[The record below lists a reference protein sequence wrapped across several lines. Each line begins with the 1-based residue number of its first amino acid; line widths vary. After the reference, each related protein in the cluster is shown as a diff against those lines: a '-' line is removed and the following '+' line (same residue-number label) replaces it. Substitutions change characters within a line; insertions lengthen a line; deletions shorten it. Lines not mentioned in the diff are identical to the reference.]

1 MSSTKPRGRGQR
13 SSWRKRRAG
22 SRGRARGEG
31 LGAAG
36 KFALAEKSA
45 RWGNF
50 HPAHKGRRG
59 SGENSLPSRWGKVIC
74 ACKCLEPSD
83 SRRLL
88 GPSLGERLH
97 PADSSVHA
105 ELRPELARAAVL
117 SVTKPWETYNA
128 KVVKCSP
135 NWLPQPSPVGNEGP
149 DVDKRQLGVPDVR
162 EADTLLRK

>member
-45 RWGNF
+45 LWGNF
-50 HPAHKGRRG
+50 HPAYKGRKG

-74 ACKCLEPSD
+74 A
-83 SRRLL
+83 
-88 GPSLGERLH
+88 
-97 PADSSVHA
+97 
-105 ELRPELARAAVL
+105 
-117 SVTKPWETYNA
+117 
-128 KVVKCSP
+128 
-135 NWLPQPSPVGNEGP
+135 
-149 DVDKRQLGVPDVR
+149 
-162 EADTLLRK
+162 

>member
-22 SRGRARGEG
+22 SRGRARGQG

-105 ELRPELARAAVL
+105 ELRPELARAAVCQL
-117 SVTKPWETYNA
+117 
-128 KVVKCSP
+128 
-135 NWLPQPSPVGNEGP
+135 PSPG
-149 DVDKRQLGVPDVR
+149 KRT
-162 EADTLLRK
+162 TLKWSSAAQTGCPSQALWGTRDQTWTNGSSGYQMSEKQTPY